1 MHNYNVV
8 HILPSVSIFSPLLF
22 SPIVYIFFFSV
33 LHSLPCLCVS
43 LSLSLSHLA
52 TGSFLSP
59 LSFSIY
65 LIFCLCSF
73 FVQSRLF
80 SIRSGHFCIIPPG
93 ITSAYEIAFPDYF
106 TLLRIIDLAYSRCLS
121 LRREKEKLISHIFSI
136 LPSADASFIE
146 FH

>member
-1 MHNYNVV
+1 MS
-8 HILPSVSIFSPLLF
+8 LFSPLSSSPPLSVYFLFLCSPF
-22 SPIVYIFFFSV
+22 SPLFVC
-33 LHSLPCLCVS
+33 LSLS

-59 LSFSIY
+59 LSISIY

-93 ITSAYEIAFPDYF
+93 ITSAYEIAFSDYF

-121 LRREKEKLISHIFSI
+121 LRREKEKPISHIFSI